1 MYLHLCFCAKVPVQ
15 TCLLRAVESRDG
27 RKDMDSRCILP
38 LRERGIQAAMEQV
51 SSGDFY
57 IEYIDCNRVIENLRR
72 AGGEHRN
79 TGTQDSVG
87 AVLLV
92 VLTPVAVHSRF
103 CNIPYPAVI
112 LCTIECVDGVHWR
125 RSVRWTGHTTRE
137 FKVRGVRKLISPPL
151 ACHQHGDWRAR
162 LLTIWVRLAMT
173 CFPLERM

>member
-1 MYLHLCFCAKVPVQ
+1 MYLHLCSCAKVPLQ

-27 RKDMDSRCILP
+27 SKDMDSRCILP

-72 AGGEHRN
+72 AGREHRN

-137 FKVRGVRKLISPPL
+137 FKVRGGEKAYFPPL
-151 ACHQHGDWRAR
+151 GVPPTWRLESKTFDDMGTFGDD
-162 LLTIWVRLAMT
+162 LLST
-173 CFPLERM
+173 